1 MSIDIRL
8 YTATEASFRNWK
20 GACGSFLEQHGFVF
34 PNTKHQAMKQLLFLF
49 LLLPLTLFAQKKI
62 DPSSSIAIVGA
73 VKQELSL
80 SIEDLKKYPAQK
92 AGKGKLNI
100 YSHDGTLRST
110 MKGLEGIPIKT
121 LLEKVE
127 FAVDSPKDLS
137 QFYLVFE
144 ASDGYQVVYSWN
156 EIFNTPVGDQVYVL
170 TKADGVGIDKMEQR
184 IAVVSTSDMR
194 TGRRYVKG
202 FTKITVRR
210 L

>member
-1 MSIDIRL
+1 
-8 YTATEASFRNWK
+8 
-20 GACGSFLEQHGFVF
+20 
-34 PNTKHQAMKQLLFLF
+34 MKNFLF
-49 LLLPLTLFAQKKI
+49 LIVVLPLALFSQKKI
-62 DPSSSIAIVGA
+62 DPSSSITIQGA
-73 VKQELSL
+73 VKQALQI

-110 MKGLEGIPIKT
+110 MKGLLGIPIKT
-121 LLEKVE
+121 LLKKVE

-144 ASDGYQVVYSWN
+144 ATDGYQALYSWN
-156 EIFNTPVGDQVYVL
+156 EIFNTPVGDQVYIL
-170 TKADGVGIDKMEQR
+170 TKADGMGLDAMEQR
-184 IAVVSTSDMR
+184 IALVSMSDLR

-202 FTKITVRR
+202 LTAINVRR